1 MSSLNWTRW
10 SGPAAAAGGA
20 LMLAGVLQTVDP
32 EHRVAQK
39 LLWLWPAIPML
50 FLVAVAGL
58 FNRRYPGWLAKAG
71 LMLAFLGA
79 AASALALAIGAWFP
93 IGPAYGIS
101 VLGMAVLS
109 AGVGVFGIGNVRHK
123 VLPRWNALPLI
134 IGLLFGLALVSNP
147 QLALGGWPWVPT
159 VILALDAGAWI
170 GLGCVLSDS
179 RGLPAIRD

>member
-1 MSSLNWTRW
+1 MSSINWTRW
-10 SGPAAAAGGA
+10 SGPAAMAGGA

-39 LLWLWPAIPML
+39 LLYLWPVIPML

-101 VLGMAVLS
+101 HLGMAVLS
-109 AGVGVFGIGNVRHK
+109 AGVGLFGIGAVRHK

-134 IGLLFGLALVSNP
+134 IGLLFGLSLVFNP
-147 QLALGGWPWVPT
+147 QLALGGWPWAPT

-170 GLGCVLSDS
+170 GLGCVL
-179 RGLPAIRD
+179 